1 MNTGKLNIKKFSADE
16 ENEHI
21 IETITKTLNN
31 FCFGEYKNE
40 VNYPITL
47 TNTKITSAAGET
59 EFNISC
65 KLHKNK
71 EGMLRQVVVT
81 IWGRIILNNKLT

>member
-1 MNTGKLNIKKFSADE
+1 MKTDKLNINKFSADE
-16 ENEHI
+16 ENKQI
-21 IETITKTLNN
+21 IVAIKNKLND

-40 VNYPITL
+40 PNYPITL
-47 TNTKITSAAGET
+47 TNTKITSAAGEI

-65 KLHKNK
+65 KLLKNK

-81 IWGRIILNNKLT
+81 IGEE

>member
-1 MNTGKLNIKKFSADE
+1 MKTDKLNIKKFSADE
-16 ENEHI
+16 ENEQI

-31 FCFGEYKNE
+31 FCFGVYKDQT
-40 VNYPITL
+40 NYPITL
-47 TNTKITSAAGET
+47 TNTKITFPAGEM

-71 EGMLRQVVVT
+71 EGMLRHVMVT
-81 IWGRIILNNKLT
+81 IQKN